1 MASYLISGA
10 SGFVG
15 SRLAQ
20 ALVADGHRVLR
31 LKRGSAGGEDVPW
44 DPEAGT
50 IDRERLTRAQPDV
63 VINLAGEPIAQRW
76 SGDRKRRIRDSRV
89 HGTRALASALASLSK
104 KPSALVSGSAI
115 GYYGADRGDEVLDE
129 SSSAG
134 SDYLAETA
142 RAWEDATAAARDAGI
157 RVVTPRT
164 GIVLGADGG
173 ALAKMLP
180 PFKAGVG
187 GRIGSGRQWMSW
199 ISLTDMVAALR
210 FAADSAAL
218 SGPVNVV
225 APDATRNADFSET
238 LARVLHRPAL
248 IPVPEFALQ
257 IAFGEM
263 AKATILASQH
273 VIPKKLA
280 GAGFTFRH
288 PRLEDA
294 LRFELR

>member
-1 MASYLISGA
+1 MATYLISGA
-10 SGFVG
+10 SGFIG
-15 SRLAQ
+15 TPLSRGLT
-20 ALVADGHRVLR
+20 ADGHRVLR
-31 LKRGSAGGEDVPW
+31 LTRRRAAESDVSW
-44 DPEAGT
+44 DPEAGV
-50 IDRERLTRAQPDV
+50 IDTQSLARVRPDI
-63 VINLAGEPIAQRW
+63 VINLAGAPIAQRW

-89 HGTRALASALASLSK
+89 NGTRALASALASLSQ

-115 GYYGADRGDEVLDE
+115 GFYGADRGDEVLDE
-129 SSSAG
+129 ARSAG

-142 RAWEDATAAARDAGI
+142 RAWEDATAAASDAGI
-157 RVVTPRT
+157 RVVTSRT

-210 FAADSAAL
+210 VSADSAPL
-218 SGPVNVV
+218 SGPVNLV
-225 APDATRNADFSET
+225 APEPARNADFCKT

-248 IPVPEFALQ
+248 IPVPEIALH

-263 AKATILASQH
+263 AQATILASQR
-273 VIPKKLA
+273 VVPKKLA
-280 GAGFTFRH
+280 GAGFQFRH